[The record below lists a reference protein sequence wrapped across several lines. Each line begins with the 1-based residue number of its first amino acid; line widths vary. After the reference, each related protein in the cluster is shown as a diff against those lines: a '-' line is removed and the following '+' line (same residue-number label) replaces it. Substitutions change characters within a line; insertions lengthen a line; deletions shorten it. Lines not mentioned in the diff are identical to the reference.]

1 MGDESTA
8 AGRPVL
14 GGEKAD
20 PATVFA
26 ALAEI
31 IYQGSDVGQMYAA
44 ICVAA
49 TLVVRGCDHAS
60 LLVREGDRYVTAGA
74 SDRLAQQIDE
84 LERRSGDGPCIDAI
98 EEETPQIEPDLTTP
112 SLWPRLAKV
121 LVAETPVRGAMGF
134 RLLVDKRK
142 GAALNLFSDAAGVF
156 DAEAAGRAAV
166 LAAFASVAINAV
178 AKGEDASS
186 LRRGLLSNR
195 EIGKAVGM
203 LMLLHDMTEE
213 QAFDLLRRHSQ
224 ALNIRL
230 ADVAREVIK
239 KRGELPAAEDGQNG

>member
-8 AGRPVL
+8 AGRPTP

-20 PATVFA
+20 PGTVFA

-31 IYQGSDVGQMYAA
+31 IYQGSDAGQMYAA

-49 TLVVRGCDHAS
+49 TLIVPGCDHAS
-60 LLVREGDRYVTAGA
+60 LLVRDGDSYVTVGA
-74 SDRLAQQIDE
+74 SDRLAQQVDE

-98 EEETPQIEPDLTTP
+98 EEETPQIDPDLRTP
-112 SLWPRLAKV
+112 SLWPKLAKV
-121 LVAETPVRGAMGF
+121 LLAETPVRGAMGF

-142 GAALNLFSDAAGVF
+142 AAALNLFSDTAGVF
-156 DAEAAGRAAV
+156 DSEAAGRAAV
-166 LAAFASVAINAV
+166 LASFASVAINAV

-203 LMLLHDMTEE
+203 LMLLHDMTED
-213 QAFDLLRRHSQ
+213 QAFELLRRHSQ
-224 ALNIRL
+224 SLNIKL
-230 ADVAREVIK
+230 ADVARVVIER
-239 KRGELPAAEDGQNG
+239 RGQLPPPEEG